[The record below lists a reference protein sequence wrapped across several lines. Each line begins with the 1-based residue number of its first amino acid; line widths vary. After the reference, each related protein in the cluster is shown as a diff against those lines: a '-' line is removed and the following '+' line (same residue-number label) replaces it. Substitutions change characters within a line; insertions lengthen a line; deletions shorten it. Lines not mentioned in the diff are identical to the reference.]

1 MEDTRGNIGTVERF
15 SVPESFTVL
24 QCIQS
29 FNDADAKILLVAD
42 GERRVTG
49 IVTNGDIRRGIYRN
63 VPFSSPI
70 GDICNRNFKFLRGR
84 ADEESAALAAIALH
98 EEFDVLCVPV
108 LDDEGRASDIIFVRD
123 LLPAI
128 DKRMGNKV
136 VIMAG
141 GRGSRLDP
149 ITKIVPKP
157 LLPIG
162 NRPIIELIMDSFKE
176 QGLDKFIISV
186 NYKKDYIKGY
196 FAESDKAYDIGYC
209 EENRFMGTAGSLSL
223 MRDSLRET
231 FFLTNCDIM
240 VAMNYRSAYREH
252 VRQGSAVTIVG
263 VLKNFTV
270 PYGVIRI
277 KEGEFSGMEE
287 KPDFHFMVN
296 SGIYII
302 EPECLDLI
310 DFSASPDGMFHM
322 TRLIDA
328 AVARGMGV
336 GVYPVHKKWIDIG
349 QWDEYNK
356 VL

>member
-1 MEDTRGNIGTVERF
+1 MEDTRGNIGVAERF
-15 SVPESFTVL
+15 SVPESFTIL

-29 FNDADAKILLVAD
+29 FNDLDAKILLVVD
-42 GERRVTG
+42 GSTRVTG

-70 GDICNRNFKFLRGR
+70 GDICNRNFKFLRAG
-84 ADEESAALAAIALH
+84 ADEAPVAPAAVALY
-98 EEFDVLCVPV
+98 EEFDILCVPV
-108 LDDEGRASDIIFVRD
+108 LDGEDRASDIIFVSS

-128 DKRMGNKV
+128 DRVMGNKV

-162 NRPIIELIMDSFKE
+162 NRPIIELIMESFKE
-176 QGLDKFIISV
+176 QGFDKFILSV

-196 FAESDKAYDIGYC
+196 FAESGSSYDIAYC
-209 EENRFMGTAGSLSL
+209 EEERFMGTAGSLSL
-223 MRDSLRET
+223 MRDPLRET

-240 VAMNYRSAYREH
+240 VAMNYRSAHREH
-252 VRQGSAVTIVG
+252 VRQGNAITIVG

-277 KEGEFSGMEE
+277 KEGAFAGMEE

-296 SGIYII
+296 SGIYVI

-310 DFSASPDGMFHM
+310 DFGGSPDGMFHM
-322 TRLIDA
+322 NHLIDA
-328 AVARGMGV
+328 AAARGMGV